1 MKISLSWLKD
11 FLDLHENAEEIGN
24 LLTRSGLEVEG
35 IEEYEQVKGS
45 LQGVVI
51 GHVAEC
57 QPHPNADKLS
67 ITRVDIGDGDPRPVV
82 CGAPNVAKGQ
92 KVLVATI
99 GTTLYPVNGEPFTIK
114 KAKIRGEVSEGMI
127 CAEDE
132 LGLGESHAGIMVL
145 DTDLP
150 NGTPAADYLSL
161 NTDFILEIGLTP
173 NRADAASHLGVAR
186 DLKAL
191 YKKELSMPD
200 VSAFKIA
207 KIDRPVEVIVENA
220 EACPR
225 YSGLTIRGISVKDSP
240 EWIQNRLKA
249 IGLSPINNVVDI
261 TNYVLHELGQPLHA
275 FDADKIKGNKV
286 IVKTLPQNSVFITLD
301 EKERKLGK
309 QDLMICDAEQGMCI
323 AGVFGGVHSG
333 VSESTTSIF
342 LESAYF
348 SADYIRRTSMY
359 HGLKTDASFRFERG
373 TDPNMTVVAL
383 KRAALLITEIAGGEI
398 CSEIEDIYPAPIPDQ
413 RIQAKFT
420 NIDRLIGK
428 TIDRQ
433 QILQILQWLEIKIE
447 NPTREG
453 FIAVVPP
460 YRVDITREAD
470 LIEEI
475 LRIYGYDNIELS
487 DRLSSDYLAN
497 FPEKDAHK
505 SRLRFSELLA
515 ANGFYEIYTNSL
527 TREGYSEKISAFS
540 PDADVKILNKLS
552 EELGVMRQSLVFTG
566 LDVVAYNIN
575 RKQKDLKLFEFGRVY
590 RKKTEGGYFEKDMLA
605 LWLTGMAEPSNWIS
619 PDRKMQFHDIYAAAF
634 KIIDKFVGD
643 EYESLPFQDGV
654 FQYGL
659 ELRIN
664 DKTYVRLGR
673 LKKEVCRMAEIE
685 QEVFYAEID
694 FQALLED
701 IRKPFTFKEISK
713 FPEVYRD
720 LSLVIDKGI
729 TFEQIKD
736 ITRKKEFR
744 LLQKV
749 HVFDYYEGENIG
761 NDKKAYALT
770 FTLQDENKTLTDK
783 TIDKTMLQ
791 LMQSFERELG
801 ATIRK

>member
-24 LLTRSGLEVEG
+24 LLTQSGLEVEG

-45 LQGVVI
+45 LQGVLI
-51 GHVAEC
+51 GHVVDC

-67 ITRVDIGDGDPRPVV
+67 ITRVDIGDGEPRPVV

-92 KVLVATI
+92 KVLLATI
-99 GTTLYPVNGEPFTIK
+99 GTTLQPASGEPFIIK
-114 KAKIRGEVSEGMI
+114 KTKIRGEVSEGMI

-132 LGLGESHAGIMVL
+132 LGLGDNHDGIMVL

-150 NGTPAADYLSL
+150 IGTPAADYLSL
-161 NTDFILEIGLTP
+161 TTDLIMEIGLTP

-191 YKKELSMPD
+191 YKKELIMPD
-200 VSAFKIA
+200 VSAFKVD
-207 KIDRPVEVIVENA
+207 KIDRPIEVIVENST
-220 EACPR
+220 ACPR

-240 EWIQNRLKA
+240 QWLQNRLKA

-275 FDADKIKGNKV
+275 FDAEKIKGDKV
-286 IVKTLPQNSVFITLD
+286 IVKTLPQNSTFITLD
-301 EKERKLGK
+301 EKERKLSAL
-309 QDLMICDAEQGMCI
+309 DLMICDAEEGMCI
-323 AGVFGGVHSG
+323 AGVFGGIHSG
-333 VSESTTSIF
+333 VTESTTSIF

-348 SADYIRRTSMY
+348 SADYIRRTSML

-373 TDPNMTVVAL
+373 TDPNMTVFAL
-383 KRAALLITEIAGGEI
+383 KRAALLITEIAGGQI
-398 CSEIEDIYPAPIPDQ
+398 CSEIEDIYPEPIANQ
-413 RIQAKFT
+413 RIQATYK

-428 TIDRQ
+428 KIDRAR
-433 QILQILQWLEIKIE
+433 IIEILQWLEMVIE
-447 NPTREG
+447 NQHEEG
-453 FIAVVPP
+453 FTAIVPP

-475 LRIYGYDNIELS
+475 LRIYGYDNIGLS

-497 FPEKDAHK
+497 FPEKEAYS
-505 SRLRFSELLA
+505 SRLKFSEILA
-515 ANGFYEIYTNSL
+515 ASGFYEIYTNSL
-527 TREGYSEKISAFS
+527 TREGYSEKITSFS
-540 PDADVKILNKLS
+540 PEADVKILNKLS

-590 RKKTEGGYFEKDMLA
+590 NKTTEGKYAEKDMLA
-605 LWLTGMAEPSNWIS
+605 LWITGMAEPSNWIN
-619 PDRKMQFHDIYAAAF
+619 PDRKTQFHDIYTAAF

-643 EYESLPFQDGV
+643 DYESLPFQDGV

-659 ELRIN
+659 ELRVNGI
-664 DKTYVRLGR
+664 TYVRLGR
-673 LKKEVCRMAEIE
+673 LKKEVCRLAEIE
-685 QEVFYAEID
+685 QEVFYAEVD
-694 FQALLED
+694 FHALLKD
-701 IRKPFTFKEISK
+701 IRKPFEFREIPK

-720 LSLVIDKGI
+720 LSLVIDKRVS
-729 TFEQIKD
+729 FEQIKD

-749 HVFDYYEGENIG
+749 NVFDYYEGENIG
-761 NDKKAYALT
+761 DDKKAYALT
-770 FTLQDENKTLTDK
+770 FTLQDEDKTLTDK

>member
-35 IEEYEQVKGS
+35 IEEYEQVKGN

-51 GHVAEC
+51 GHVVDC

-67 ITRVDIGDGDPRPVV
+67 ITRVDIGDGELKPIV
-82 CGAPNVAKGQ
+82 CGAPNVAQGQ
-92 KVLVATI
+92 KVLVATT
-99 GTTLYPVNGEPFTIK
+99 GTTLYPANNEPFTIK

-132 LGLGESHAGIMVL
+132 LGLGESHDGILVL

-150 NGTPAADYLSL
+150 IGTPASDYLKLS
-161 NTDFILEIGLTP
+161 TDLILEIGLTP
-173 NRADAASHLGVAR
+173 NRADAASHMGVAR

-191 YKKELSMPD
+191 YKKELSMPAL
-200 VSAFKIA
+200 SAFKTD
-207 KIDRPVEVIVENA
+207 KIDRPVEVTVENT

-225 YSGLTIRGISVKDSP
+225 YSGLTIRGLSVKDSP
-240 EWIQNRLKA
+240 SWLQNRLKA

-286 IVKTLPQNSVFITLD
+286 IVKTLPQNTIFTSLD
-301 EKERKLGK
+301 EKERKLSA
-309 QDLMICDAEQGMCI
+309 QDLMICDAEEGMCI
-323 AGVFGGVHSG
+323 AGVFGGIHSG

-348 SADYIRRTSMY
+348 SADYIRRTSML

-373 TDPNMTVVAL
+373 TDPNMTVFAL
-383 KRAALLITEIAGGEI
+383 KRAALLIVEIAGGEI
-398 CSEIEDIYPAPIPDQ
+398 CSEISDIYPKPIADH
-413 RIQAKFT
+413 RIQAKYK

-428 TIDRQ
+428 KIERN
-433 QILQILQWLEIKIE
+433 QILEILQWLDIKIE
-447 NPTREG
+447 KQSEEG
-453 FIAVVPP
+453 FSAVVPP

-487 DRLSSDYLAN
+487 DRLASDYLAN

-527 TREGYSEKISAFS
+527 TREGFSEKIGSFS
-540 PDADVKILNKLS
+540 PEADVKILNKLS

-590 RKKTEGGYFEKDMLA
+590 SMKGKGVYREKDMLA
-605 LWLTGMAEPSNWIS
+605 IWLTGLTEPSNWIN
-619 PDRKMQFHDIYAAAF
+619 PERKTQFHDIYTAAF
-634 KIIDKFVGD
+634 KIVDKFVGD
-643 EYESLPFQDGV
+643 DYESVPFQDGV

-659 ELRIN
+659 EIRIN
-664 DKTYVRLGR
+664 GKTYVRLGR
-673 LKKEVCRMAEIE
+673 LRKEVCRLAEIE
-685 QEVFYAEID
+685 QEVFYAEVD

-701 IRKPFTFKEISK
+701 IRKTFTFKEISR

-720 LSLVIDKGI
+720 LSLVIEKSV

-749 HVFDYYEGENIG
+749 NVFDYYEGENIG
-761 NDKKAYALT
+761 YDKKAYALT
-770 FTLQDENKTLTDK
+770 FTLQDEDKTLTDK
-783 TIDKTMLQ
+783 TIDKTMHQ
-791 LMQSFERELG
+791 LMQTFERELG